1 MLLLIYFTDDAIKM
15 RVKAGKAFQQAA
27 YYLVMKISGGRI

>member
-1 MLLLIYFTDDAIKM
+1 M

-27 YYLVMKISGGRI
+27 YYLVMKISGGRIWESVF